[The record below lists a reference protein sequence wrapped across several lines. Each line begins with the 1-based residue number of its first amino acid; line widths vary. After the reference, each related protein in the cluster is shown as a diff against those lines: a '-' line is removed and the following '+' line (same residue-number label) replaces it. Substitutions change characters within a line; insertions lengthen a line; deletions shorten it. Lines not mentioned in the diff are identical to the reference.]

1 MNETKGI
8 LRRHLLRSHIVN
20 IEMMPSSNIVYIDVK
35 IAKLYQVGVRTPCRV
50 EGLRDNEVELRLVPN
65 LGPLHAADAPLQDR
79 HPSHCDSISIKLVQA
94 GEYQNQVGAGTVM
107 VLHDHLHNTR
117 TLRIANKFQSQSGF
131 QLKNLS
137 SYHTC
142 FVSWQFQNLLISG
155 LMVL

>member
-1 MNETKGI
+1 MVRWSSGWSLTSA
-8 LRRHLLRSHIVN
+8 RS
-20 IEMMPSSNIVYIDVK
+20 M
-35 IAKLYQVGVRTPCRV
+35 
-50 EGLRDNEVELRLVPN
+50 
-65 LGPLHAADAPLQDR
+65 LQDR

-142 FVSWQFQNLLISG
+142 FVSWQLQNLPISG
-155 LMVL
+155 LMVLQEEDGTITLNWMIYSQHHITSISHSQKKGRGCEGREQQSFYSLN